1 MVTTWWSPQLNA
13 LLGSLV
19 VAAGAWLAW
28 DSFSPWGVFLV
39 AGGVAGFLIWQGRKV
54 GLVWAW
60 ATLLLGLESLA
71 WPIVTMVQ
79 VRSTTTEPTDEQ
91 MGTILSAVV
100 TGLLS
105 AIFWITISYGLFK
118 RTGQPITVSSTDATD
133 SHPPTPPSGRLRKH
147 RSDLTHRDW
156 IDVDIEL
163 DGSALIYPFHF
174 LDRDPHRF
182 EPRFPF
188 RRLHENLPPIPS
200 PESRHRRGDWAQNSE
215 TVGPTNR
222 LSRRRG
228 LCRSRLSGHG
238 RGRAGGESSHPG
250 RGSVA
255 NRFLVDPRYEE
266 GNQINRRRIP

>member
-1 MVTTWWSPQLNA
+1 MVITWWSPQLNA

-39 AGGVAGFLIWQGRKV
+39 AGGVAGFLIWQGRTV

-105 AIFWITISYGLFK
+105 AIFWITIAYGLFK
-118 RTGQPITVSSTDATD
+118 RAGQPITVSSTDATD
-133 SHPPTPPSGRLRKH
+133 SHPPTPQSGRLRKH
-147 RSDLTHRDW
+147 R
-156 IDVDIEL
+156 
-163 DGSALIYPFHF
+163 
-174 LDRDPHRF
+174 
-182 EPRFPF
+182 
-188 RRLHENLPPIPS
+188 
-200 PESRHRRGDWAQNSE
+200 
-215 TVGPTNR
+215 
-222 LSRRRG
+222 
-228 LCRSRLSGHG
+228 
-238 RGRAGGESSHPG
+238 
-250 RGSVA
+250 
-255 NRFLVDPRYEE
+255 
-266 GNQINRRRIP
+266 

>member
-39 AGGVAGFLIWQGRKV
+39 AGGVAGFLIWQGRTV

-60 ATLLLGLESLA
+60 ATLLFGLESLA

-79 VRSTTTEPTDEQ
+79 VRSTRTEPTDEQ

-118 RTGQPITVSSTDATD
+118 RAGQPITVSSTEATD
-133 SHPPTPPSGRLRKH
+133 SHPPTPQSGRLRKH
-147 RSDLTHRDW
+147 R
-156 IDVDIEL
+156 
-163 DGSALIYPFHF
+163 
-174 LDRDPHRF
+174 
-182 EPRFPF
+182 
-188 RRLHENLPPIPS
+188 
-200 PESRHRRGDWAQNSE
+200 
-215 TVGPTNR
+215 
-222 LSRRRG
+222 
-228 LCRSRLSGHG
+228 
-238 RGRAGGESSHPG
+238 
-250 RGSVA
+250 
-255 NRFLVDPRYEE
+255 
-266 GNQINRRRIP
+266 